1 MSRGSSRLSYRAR
14 KRRQRRIILV
24 ISTVLAFFLVCTGLL
39 YMLQGSG
46 EFNWFKKDPS
56 SSENSTEGDDGET
69 GAQSGDETGESGE
82 QPEESTEESTEAPT
96 DAPAVLTL
104 EDIWEN
110 DPRTPVEAK
119 AVYLSATAAARRSTL
134 DYVIQLLDT
143 TVINAVVID
152 IKDDEGFLTVD
163 LDIPLAEEIKEIE
176 SQLTFK
182 SADDLK
188 AILDELKSH
197 GAYLI
202 ARIAAFR
209 DGVLAKADTDCSLW
223 WKEGS
228 PRGTGPYI
236 DSQGYRWL
244 DPANET
250 VRQYL
255 LDVSQAAV
263 NLGFDEIQYD
273 YIRFPTT
280 YIGQVAHYGGTGY
293 YLEDGV
299 TYNLEAAAVRKE
311 AITSFVEYACRELV
325 PHGVFV
331 SADVYGIIIGSEED
345 GGNVGQDYVELSKWL
360 DYICPMVYPSHYTS
374 PIYGVQYPDTN
385 PYAIVNGAMT
395 DSKTELSVLTDAGEH
410 CAIVR
415 PWMQTFTADWL
426 GAGRYIEYAGYELS
440 LQLDAVYDA
449 GYDEWILWNSAG
461 NYQKYSAGIK

>member
-1 MSRGSSRLSYRAR
+1 MSRGNSRLSYRAR
-14 KRRQRRIILV
+14 KRRQKRIVLI
-24 ISTVLAFFLVCTGLL
+24 ISTVLAFTLVCTALL
-39 YMLQGSG
+39 FMLQGSG
-46 EFNWFKKDPS
+46 MLPWQEKNPTETEGNVGKDDPS
-56 SSENSTEGDDGET
+56 FDDPT
-69 GAQSGDETGESGE
+69 GSGE
-82 QPEESTEESTEAPT
+82 QSTEAPT
-96 DAPAVLTL
+96 EVPTEAPTEAPKVLTL
-104 EDIWEN
+104 EDIWAD
-110 DPRTPVEAK
+110 DPRDPVEAK
-119 AVYLSATAAARRSTL
+119 AVYLSATAAANRSIL
-134 DYVIQLLDT
+134 DYVITLLDT

-152 IKDDEGFLTVD
+152 VKDDRGYLTVD
-163 LDIPLAEEIKEIE
+163 LDIPLADEVTKIKGDLI
-176 SQLTFK
+176 FR

-188 AILDELKSH
+188 AVMNELKNH

-209 DGVLAKADTDCSLW
+209 DNVLAENRTDCSLW

-228 PRGTGPYI
+228 PRGTGAYV

-244 DPANET
+244 DPKNET

-255 LDVSQAAV
+255 MDVSQAAV
-263 NLGFDEIQYD
+263 DLGFDEIQYD

-299 TYNLEAAAVRKE
+299 TYNLEAAGVRKE
-311 AITSFVEYACRELV
+311 AITSFVELACRELV
-325 PHGVFV
+325 PQGVFV
-331 SADVYGIIIGSEED
+331 SADVYGIIIGSDED

-374 PIYGVQYPDTN
+374 PIYGVQHPDTQ

-395 DSKTELSVLTDAGEH
+395 DSKTALSILTNVGDH

-426 GAGRYIEYAGYELS
+426 GEGRYLEYGGYELS

-461 NYQKYSAGIK
+461 KYEKYSAGIK